1 MNPQKRFRETTYRK
15 RLRVENFTNT
25 IEISVKNLHSKK
37 IRLSLFTNNYLT
49 TKPMRRK
56 VTLKQIAKEL
66 DVSISTVSK
75 SLRDSPE
82 ISEDTR
88 LKVQAFAKLYNYK
101 PNLIALSLKNKK
113 TKTIGIII
121 PEIVHHFFA
130 TVISGIEHVANE
142 NGYNV
147 IVTLSD
153 ESFDKE
159 VINMEMLANGSIDGF
174 IMSLSKETQ
183 HKKDFHHITEV
194 INQGMPVV
202 MFDRVT
208 NDILCDKV
216 IIDDNLAAYEAVQSL
231 IDNGFKKI
239 ALITTVDYVSV
250 GKLRTD
256 GYIKA
261 LKTNNIEIN
270 PELIIKIEDIDNC
283 EFQIEELVS
292 NKELD
297 AIFAVNELFAV
308 TAIKAAKKTNMKV
321 PEDISIIGFTDGIIS
336 KYSSPS
342 ITTVSQNGIKM
353 GGKAAKMLIDRLEA
367 EQEDDEHYKTEVIET
382 HLVVRESTP
391 TL

>member
-1 MNPQKRFRETTYRK
+1 
-15 RLRVENFTNT
+15 
-25 IEISVKNLHSKK
+25 
-37 IRLSLFTNNYLT
+37 
-49 TKPMRRK
+49 MRRK

-88 LKVQAFAKLYNYK
+88 QKVQAFAKLYNYK

-142 NGYNV
+142 HGYNV

-159 VINMEMLANGSIDGF
+159 VINMEMLANGTIDGF

-208 NDILCDKV
+208 NDVLCDKV
-216 IIDDNLAAYEAVQSL
+216 IIDDNLAAYQAVQTL
-231 IDNGFKKI
+231 INKDFKKI

-261 LKTNNIEIN
+261 LKTNDI
-270 PELIIKIEDIDNC
+270 PVDPKLILKIEDIDLC
-283 EFQIEELVS
+283 DFQIEELIT
-292 NKELD
+292 NNEID
-297 AIFAVNELFAV
+297 AVFAVNELFAV
-308 TAIKAAKKTNMKV
+308 TAIKAAKKIGKTV
-321 PEDISIIGFTDGIIS
+321 PEDISVIGFTDGIIS

-353 GGKAAKMLIDRLEA
+353 GGKAAKMLIERLES
-367 EQEDDEHYKTEVIET
+367 EEEEDEHYKTEVIET
-382 HLVVRESTP
+382 DLVLRESTP

>member
-1 MNPQKRFRETTYRK
+1 MK
-15 RLRVENFTNT
+15 
-25 IEISVKNLHSKK
+25 
-37 IRLSLFTNNYLT
+37 
-49 TKPMRRK
+49 RK

-75 SLRDSPE
+75 SLRNSPE

-88 LKVQAFAKLYNYK
+88 QKVQAFAKLYNYR
-101 PNLIALSLKNKK
+101 PNNIALSLKNKK

-130 TVISGIEHVANE
+130 TVISGIEQVANE

-147 IVTLSD
+147 IVCLSD

-159 VINMEMLANGSIDGF
+159 VINMEMLATGSTDGF

-183 HKKDFHHITEV
+183 QKKDFHHIQEV

-208 NDILCDKV
+208 NDVLCDKV
-216 IIDDNLAAYEAVQSL
+216 IIDDQLAAYEAVDFL
-231 IDNGFKKI
+231 VNAGFKKI
-239 ALITTVDYVSV
+239 ALVTTVDYVSV
-250 GKLRTD
+250 GKLRTE
-256 GYIKA
+256 GYINA
-261 LKTNNIEIN
+261 LHDRDIEVDEN
-270 PELIIKIEDIDNC
+270 LIVKIEDIENC
-283 EFQIEELVS
+283 AVKIETLLQEHRP
-292 NKELD
+292 D

-308 TAIKAAKKTNMKV
+308 TCIKLAAKMGIKV
-321 PEDISIIGFTDGIIS
+321 PEELNVIGFTDGIIS
-336 KYSSPS
+336 QYSSPS

-353 GGKAAKMLIDRLEA
+353 GGKAAKMLIERLEL
-367 EQEDDEHYKTEVIET
+367 EDEEDEHYRTEVIET
-382 HLVVRESTP
+382 HLVERESTS

>member
-1 MNPQKRFRETTYRK
+1 MK
-15 RLRVENFTNT
+15 
-25 IEISVKNLHSKK
+25 
-37 IRLSLFTNNYLT
+37 
-49 TKPMRRK
+49 RK

-75 SLRDSPE
+75 SLRNSPE

-88 LKVQAFAKLYNYK
+88 QKVQAFAKLYNYR
-101 PNLIALSLKNKK
+101 PNNIALSLKNKK

-130 TVISGIEHVANE
+130 TVISGIEQVANE

-147 IVTLSD
+147 IVCLSD

-183 HKKDFHHITEV
+183 LKKDFHHIEEV

-208 NDILCDKV
+208 NEVLCDKV
-216 IIDDNLAAYEAVQSL
+216 IIDDQLAAYEAVDFF
-231 IDNGFKKI
+231 IKNNFKKI
-239 ALITTVDYVSV
+239 GLVTTVDYVSV

-256 GYIKA
+256 GYINA
-261 LKTNNIEIN
+261 LKDHDRTADDAMIVKNEDIEN
-270 PELIIKIEDIDNC
+270 CASKIEKLLQ
-283 EFQIEELVS
+283 EQ
-292 NKELD
+292 KPD

-308 TAIKAAKKTNMKV
+308 TTIKLANKMGLKV
-321 PEDISIIGFTDGIIS
+321 PEDLSVIGFTDGIIS
-336 KYSSPS
+336 QFSTPS
-342 ITTVSQNGIKM
+342 ISTISQNGIKM
-353 GGKAAKMLIDRLEA
+353 GGRAAQMLIERLEM
-367 EQEDDEHYKTEVIET
+367 EEENELYRTELIET
-382 HLVVRESTP
+382 HLVERESTP

>member
-1 MNPQKRFRETTYRK
+1 
-15 RLRVENFTNT
+15 
-25 IEISVKNLHSKK
+25 
-37 IRLSLFTNNYLT
+37 
-49 TKPMRRK
+49 
-56 VTLKQIAKEL
+56 QIAKEL

-88 LKVQAFAKLYNYK
+88 QKVQAFAKLYNYK

-142 NGYNV
+142 HGYNV

-183 HKKDFHHITEV
+183 YRKDFHHITEV

-216 IIDDNLAAYEAVQSL
+216 IIDDNLAAYEAVQNL
-231 IDNGFKKI
+231 INKGFKKI

-261 LKTNNIEIN
+261 LKTNDIKVDEN
-270 PELIIKIEDIDNC
+270 LIVKIEDIDNC
-283 EFQIEELVS
+283 SDEIENLIS
-292 NKELD
+292 NNEID
-297 AIFAVNELFAV
+297 AVFAVNELFAV
-308 TAIKAAKKTNMKV
+308 TAIKAAKNIGIKV
-321 PEDISIIGFTDGIIS
+321 PEDLAIIGFTDGIIS

-353 GGKAAKMLIDRLEA
+353 GGKAAKMLIERLES
-367 EQEDDEHYKTEVIET
+367 EEEEEEHYKTEVIET
-382 HLVVRESTP
+382 HLVIRESTP

>member
-1 MNPQKRFRETTYRK
+1 MKR
-15 RLRVENFTNT
+15 
-25 IEISVKNLHSKK
+25 K
-37 IRLSLFTNNYLT
+37 I
-49 TKPMRRK
+49 
-56 VTLKQIAKEL
+56 TLKQIAKEL

-75 SLRDSPE
+75 SLRNSPE

-101 PNLIALSLKNKK
+101 PNNIALSLKNKK

-130 TVISGIEHVANE
+130 TVISGIEQVANE

-147 IVTLSD
+147 IVCLSN

-174 IMSLSKETQ
+174 VMSLSKETQ
-183 HKKDFHHITEV
+183 LKKDFHHIVEV

-202 MFDRVT
+202 MFDRIT
-208 NDILCDKV
+208 NDVLCDKV
-216 IIDDNLAAYEAVQSL
+216 IIDDRLAAYDAVEFL
-231 IDNGFKKI
+231 IKKGFKNI
-239 ALITTVDYVSV
+239 GLVTTVDYVSV

-256 GYIKA
+256 GYIDA
-261 LKTNNIEIN
+261 LQGHDMEVREDMIV
-270 PELIIKIEDIDNC
+270 KIEDIDNC
-283 EFQIEELVS
+283 ASKIERLLQE
-292 NKELD
+292 KKPQ

-308 TAIKAAKKTNMKV
+308 TTIKLANKMGLKV
-321 PEDISIIGFTDGIIS
+321 PDDISVIGFTDGIIS
-336 KYSSPS
+336 QFSTPT

-353 GGKAAKMLIDRLEA
+353 GGRAAKMLIERLEMEEEN
-367 EQEDDEHYKTEVIET
+367 EQYKTEVIET
-382 HLVVRESTP
+382 NLVERESTA

>member
-1 MNPQKRFRETTYRK
+1 MK
-15 RLRVENFTNT
+15 
-25 IEISVKNLHSKK
+25 
-37 IRLSLFTNNYLT
+37 
-49 TKPMRRK
+49 RK

-101 PNLIALSLKNKK
+101 PNLIALSLKNRK

-142 NGYNV
+142 KGYNV

-183 HKKDFHHITEV
+183 FRRDFHHIIEV

-208 NDILCDKV
+208 NDISCDKV
-216 IIDDNLAAYEAVQSL
+216 IIDDNLAAYEAVQKL
-231 IDNGFKKI
+231 IEAGFKNI

-261 LKTNNIEIN
+261 LKTNNRAID
-270 PELIIKIEDIDNC
+270 PDLILKIEDIENC
-283 EFQIEELVS
+283 TDQIEQLIRN
-292 NKELD
+292 NKID

-308 TAIKAAKKTNMKV
+308 TAIKEAKAQGINV
-321 PEDISIIGFTDGIIS
+321 PEEMAIIGFTDGIIS

-342 ITTVSQNGIKM
+342 ITTVGQNGIKM
-353 GGKAAKMLIDRLEA
+353 GNKAAQMLIYRLET
-367 EQEDDEHYKTEVIET
+367 ELEEEEHYRTEVIET
-382 HLVVRESTP
+382 QLVIRESTP